1 MGGGRQKCIQSGN
14 GNRGEKCSNLGNTEG
29 VGAAPTM
36 CLQPLTTVTPNSWG
50 VSGIRFL
57 IVSPQSLARALA
69 LGQDAQEERKAIF

>member
-14 GNRGEKCSNLGNTEG
+14 GNGGEKCSNLGNTEG

-57 IVSPQSLARALA
+57 IVSPQSLARAPA